1 MMRSCGF
8 IFILNFIKIV
18 GEAPTKSGVDLV
30 VLGEKVVGIINIWI
44 LWNMWK
50 LGENGGS

>member
-1 MMRSCGF
+1 MEKNT
-8 IFILNFIKIV
+8 LNFIKIV
-18 GEAPTKSGVDLV
+18 GEAPTNSGKDLI
-30 VLGEKVVGIINIWI
+30 VLGEKVVRIITIWI